1 MEDLNQRFG
10 MERAEMKIADD
21 NIYDYFHRIFGMEPL
36 DYFLLELPIDSHCGL
51 SCKDAIDWAIA
62 FYHNPRHDMAMRM
75 LLGHLDEAYSHY
87 RKDIYHHSLAIHPMT
102 IDDIATIAFDCIEI
116 YWRG

>member
-1 MEDLNQRFG
+1 MEDLNKRFG
-10 MERAEMKIADD
+10 MERPEMKIADD
-21 NIYDYFHRIFGMEPL
+21 NIYDYFHKIFGMEPL

-51 SCKDAIDWAIA
+51 SCKDAIDWAFA
-62 FYHNPRHDMAMRM
+62 FYHNPRFEHAHRM
-75 LLGHLDEAYSHY
+75 LKGHIDDAYGEH
-87 RKDIYHHSLAIHPMT
+87 RKAAAYHAMGIELLT